1 MIRTLSVAAATVV
14 LLASPAVAQD
24 VAPEKAPEL
33 AVAAAEPEATPA
45 LTVTG
50 GVTLV
55 SKYRFRGIGLSDEDP
70 AIQGT
75 INLNHESGLYAGV
88 WSSSI
93 DGFGELGGSNI
104 EVDIYAGYKKEI
116 ISSLTLDVGVLYY
129 AYPGSKGGNFEFFE
143 PYANVSGPIG
153 PGTAKVGVAFAPSDK
168 GIGGN
173 SNLYTF
179 GDYALPIKGTPVTL
193 NGHFGY
199 LKGDTTLTPGGDY
212 LDWSLGAAATWR
224 NLTVGAAYVDTN
236 ISRRDA
242 LAAGA
247 TKKIVDGT
255 VVLSLGA
262 SF

>member
-1 MIRTLSVAAATVV
+1 MIRTLSIAAATLAV
-14 LLASPAVAQD
+14 LASPAAAQD
-24 VAPEKAPEL
+24 APEKAPEP
-33 AVAAAEPEATPA
+33 AVAAEPATPEPA
-45 LTVTG
+45 LKVSG

-75 INLNHESGLYAGV
+75 INVNHESGLYAGF

-104 EVDIYAGYKKEI
+104 ELDLYAGYKKEI
-116 ISSLTLDVGVLYY
+116 IPSLTLDVGVLYY

-143 PYANVSGPIG
+143 PYANVSGPVG

-179 GDYALPIKGTPVTL
+179 GDYALPIKGTPISL
-193 NGHFGY
+193 NGHLGWS
-199 LKGDTTLTPGGDY
+199 KGKTTLTPGGDY
-212 LDWSLGAAATWR
+212 LDWSLGASATWR

-236 ISRRDA
+236 ISRSDA
-242 LAAGA
+242 IAAGA
-247 TKKIVDGT
+247 TRNIVDGT